1 MSLFYKN
8 LTDPIEI
15 GFVAASTSNYK
26 PLNLE
31 NANVIGFEVE
41 LRKKLSDW
49 FAGIKNL
56 NLNFNGSYIIS
67 DEKFSEDE
75 LKLRSLGLR
84 EGETLGDSRPLQ
96 GQSPYLINAGI
107 DYNNT
112 DKGIRSGVYFNVQGK
127 TLEVVGDGFYP
138 DVYTMPFNSLNFN
151 LTKQLNDKT
160 SLTFRVRNILNDERE
175 SLFEGYGGTTEYFR
189 FRNIGRTFSLGYSI
203 KF

>member
-1 MSLFYKN
+1 MQHLKIFIELTRLNKPTGFMLLFWPCSWGLAY
-8 LTDPIEI
+8 
-15 GFVAASTSNYK
+15 AYY
-26 PLNLE
+26 LNQ
-31 NANVIGFEVE
+31 
-41 LRKKLSDW
+41 
-49 FAGIKNL
+49 

-96 GQSPYLINAGI
+96 GQSPYLINAGL
-107 DYNNT
+107 DYNNQQ
-112 DKGIRSGVYFNVQGK
+112 KRIRGNLYFNVQGK

-138 DVYTMPFNSLNFN
+138 DVYTMPFNSLNLN
-151 LTKQLNDKT
+151 LSKQFKNNT
-160 SLTFRVRNILNDERE
+160 SLTFRIRNLLNDERE

-189 FRNIGRTFSLGYSI
+189 FRNIGRTYSLGYSV